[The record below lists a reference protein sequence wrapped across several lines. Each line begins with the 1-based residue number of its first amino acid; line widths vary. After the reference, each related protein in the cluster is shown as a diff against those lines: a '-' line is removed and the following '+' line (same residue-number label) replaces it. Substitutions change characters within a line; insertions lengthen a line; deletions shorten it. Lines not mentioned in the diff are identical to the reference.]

1 MFKLLDGKGRGQL
14 NNFKPEVIEV
24 DPKKICRNTLT
35 GLQIVDKT
43 NSKSLLSYER
53 SIVGRAPAV
62 WKKLPQDVLRSGKEN
77 NWQSITKECQRFL
90 TGKEAKKKKNTTK
103 ATKQWKQD
111 DSHAEHYSMAEIQ
124 GFKKA
129 GILPLGFNEWTKISR
144 SEDLNNYNTSDDLS
158 NKSTITT

>member
-1 MFKLLDGKGRGQL
+1 MFKLLDGDGRGKL
-14 NNFKPEVIEV
+14 SSYTPEVAEM
-24 DPKKICRNTLT
+24 DPKKKCRHTTT

-43 NSKSLLSYER
+43 NSKSLLAYER

-90 TGKEAKKKKNTTK
+90 TGKEPKKKKNTTK
-103 ATKQWKQD
+103 TTKQWKQD
-111 DSHAEHYSMAEIQ
+111 DSHAEYYSMAEIQ